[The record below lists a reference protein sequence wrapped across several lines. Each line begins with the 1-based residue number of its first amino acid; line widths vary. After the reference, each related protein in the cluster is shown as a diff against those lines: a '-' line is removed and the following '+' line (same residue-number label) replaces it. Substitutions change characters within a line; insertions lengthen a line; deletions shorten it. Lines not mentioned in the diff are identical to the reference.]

1 MNYAIVFRLL
11 GYILLCEGGLLCL
24 PALVSALYGEWDVLW
39 VFLFTVALCLIIGLI
54 LTCIKP
60 RRDIIYMRESCVT
73 AALTWVVISVMGAV
87 PFVLSGAIPDPIS
100 ALFETVSGFTT
111 TGASVLA
118 DVESLPMGIL
128 FWRSFTHWIGGM
140 GILVFLLAVMPLTG
154 GSHVNLMKAESPGPQ
169 VEKMVPSVQATAK
182 ILYTIYLGM
191 TILQILFMLA
201 GGCPFMDTLLITFGT
216 AGTGG
221 FGVRNDSMASYSVYI
236 QVVVTVFMILF
247 GVNFSAYF
255 YLTRRKFKKAF
266 AIEEVRWYLLV
277 IAAAIALVSWNIRGL
292 FPNLL
297 TAVQQAAF
305 QVGSIITTTGFTTCN
320 YDLWPPFAKGILVTL
335 MFIGACAGSTG
346 GGMKISRLVVLA
358 KSIRKELQQTLHP
371 NAVTP
376 VRVDGKPIDH
386 ETFRSINVFMA
397 AYIILFTVSVL
408 LVSLDG
414 QTMTTNF
421 TAVAATF
428 NNIGPGL
435 EGVGPTQNFGAL
447 SILSKYTLMF
457 DMLAGRLE
465 LFPLLLLF
473 HPGVW
478 KETFAKKIK
487 ETSAQY
493 Q

>member
-11 GYILLCEGGLLCL
+11 GYILLCEGGLMCL
-24 PALVSALYGEWDVLW
+24 PALVSALYHEWDVLW
-39 VFLFTVALCLIIGLI
+39 IFLFTVALCFVIGLS
-54 LTCIKP
+54 LTFLKP
-60 RRDIIYMRESCVT
+60 RRKIFYMRESCVT

-87 PFVLSGAIPDPIS
+87 PFVLSGAIPDPVA

-140 GILVFLLAVMPLTG
+140 GILVFLLAVMPLAG

-201 GGCPFMDTLLITFGT
+201 GGCPLMDTLLITFGT

-221 FGVRNDSMASYSVYI
+221 FGVRNDSLASYSTYI

-255 YLTRRKFKKAF
+255 YLTRRKFKKAI
-266 AIEEVRWYLLV
+266 AIEEVRWYLIV
-277 IAAAIALVSWNIRGL
+277 IAAAIAMVSWNIRDL
-292 FPNLL
+292 FPNFR

-305 QVGSIITTTGFTTCN
+305 QVGSIITTTGFSSCD
-320 YDLWPPFAKGILVTL
+320 YDLWPPFAKTVLVTL

-346 GGMKISRLVVLA
+346 GGMKISRLVTLA
-358 KSIRKELQQTLHP
+358 KSIRKEIQQTLHP

-376 VRVDGKPIDH
+376 VRVDGKPINH
-386 ETFRSINVFMA
+386 ETLRSINVFMA
-397 AYIILFTVSVL
+397 AYIIIFTVSVL

-414 QTMTTNF
+414 YSMTTNF

-435 EGVGPTQNFGAL
+435 EGVGPTANFGFY
-447 SILSKYTLMF
+447 SSFSKLVLTF

-465 LFPLLLLF
+465 LFPMLLLF
-473 HPGVW
+473 APETW
-478 KETFAKKIK
+478 KKF
-487 ETSAQY
+487 
-493 Q
+493 

>member
-11 GYILLCEGGLLCL
+11 GYILLCEGGLMAF
-24 PALVSALYGEWDVLW
+24 PAAVSVLYGEWDILG
-39 VFLFTVALCLIIGLI
+39 VFLFTIALCLVIGGL
-54 LTCIKP
+54 LTRIKP
-60 RRDIIYMRESCVT
+60 RSKIFYMRESCVT
-73 AALTWVVISVMGAV
+73 AALTWIVISIMGAV
-87 PFVLSGAIPDPIS
+87 PFVLSGAIPDPIG

-140 GILVFLLAVMPLTG
+140 GILVFLLAVLPMTG

-169 VEKMVPSVQATAK
+169 VEKMVPSVRQTAK

-191 TILQILFMLA
+191 TLIQIVFMLA
-201 GGCPFMDTLLITFGT
+201 GGCPLMDSLMITFGS

-221 FGVRNDSMASYSVYI
+221 FGIKNDSMASYSPYI
-236 QVVVTVFMILF
+236 QVVVTVSMILF

-255 YLTRRKFKKAF
+255 YLIRGKFRKVL
-266 AIEEVRWYLLV
+266 IEEVRWYLGV
-277 IAAAIALVSWNIRGL
+277 VAVAIALISWNIREM
-292 FPNLL
+292 FPSLL

-305 QVGSIITTTGFTTCN
+305 QVGSIITTTGFSSC
-320 YDLWPPFAKGILVTL
+320 DFDQWPTFAKSILVAL

-346 GGMKISRLVVLA
+346 GGMKISRLVILL
-358 KSIRKELQQTLHP
+358 KSIRREIAQTLHP
-371 NAVTP
+371 SVVTP
-376 VRVDGKPIDH
+376 VRVDGKPLDQ
-386 ETFRSINVFMA
+386 ETIRTTHVFMG
-397 AYIILFTVSVL
+397 AYIILFAASVL

-414 QTMTTNF
+414 ESFTTNF

-435 EGVGPTQNFGAL
+435 AGVGPMMNFGHYSGFAKL
-447 SILSKYTLMF
+447 VMTF

-465 LFPLLLLF
+465 IFPLLLLF
-473 HPGVW
+473 APETW
-478 KETFAKKIK
+478 KKF
-487 ETSAQY
+487 
-493 Q
+493 

>member
-11 GYILLCEGGLLCL
+11 GYILLCEGGLMCL
-24 PALVSALYGEWDVLW
+24 PALVSVVYGEWAVLR
-39 VFLFTVALCLIIGLI
+39 VFLLTIALCCAIGGA
-54 LTCIKP
+54 LTRIKP
-60 RRDIIYMRESCVT
+60 RRRIFYMREGCVT

-87 PFVLSGAIPDPIS
+87 PFVLSGAIPDPIG

-140 GILVFLLAVMPLTG
+140 GILVFLLAVLPMTG

-169 VEKMVPSVQATAK
+169 VEKMVPSVRQTAK

-191 TILQILFMLA
+191 TLIQIVFMLA
-201 GGCPFMDTLLITFGT
+201 GGCPLMDSLMITFGS

-221 FGVRNDSMASYSVYI
+221 FGIKNDSMASYSPYI
-236 QVVVTVFMILF
+236 QVVVTVSMILF

-255 YLTRRKFKKAF
+255 YLIRGKFRKVL
-266 AIEEVRWYLLV
+266 IEEVRWYLGV
-277 IAAAIALVSWNIRGL
+277 VAVAIALISWNIREM
-292 FPNLL
+292 FPSLL

-305 QVGSIITTTGFTTCN
+305 QVGSIITTTGYSSCDF
-320 YDLWPPFAKGILVTL
+320 DQWPTFAKSILVAL

-346 GGMKISRLVVLA
+346 GGMKISRLVILL
-358 KSIRKELQQTLHP
+358 KSIRREIAQTLHP
-371 NAVTP
+371 SVVTP
-376 VRVDGKPIDH
+376 VRVDGKPLDQ
-386 ETFRSINVFMA
+386 ETIRTTHVFMG
-397 AYIILFTVSVL
+397 AYIILFAASVL

-414 QTMTTNF
+414 ESFTTNF

-435 EGVGPTQNFGAL
+435 AGVGPMMNFGHYSGFAKL
-447 SILSKYTLMF
+447 VMTF

-465 LFPLLLLF
+465 IFPLLLLF
-473 HPGVW
+473 APETW
-478 KETFAKKIK
+478 KKF
-487 ETSAQY
+487 
-493 Q
+493 

>member
-1 MNYAIVFRLL
+1 MNYAVVFRLL

-24 PALVSALYGEWDVLW
+24 PALVSALYGEWDILW
-39 VFLFTVALCLIIGLI
+39 IFLFTVALCFVIGLS
-54 LTCIKP
+54 LTFLKP
-60 RRDIIYMRESCVT
+60 RSKIFHMRESCAT
-73 AALTWVVISVMGAV
+73 AALTWIVISIMGAV
-87 PFVLSGAIPDPIS
+87 PFVLSGAIPDPIG

-140 GILVFLLAVMPLTG
+140 GILVFLLAVLPLTG

-182 ILYTIYLGM
+182 ILYGIYLGM
-191 TILQILFMLA
+191 TVLQIIFMLA
-201 GGCPFMDTLLITFGT
+201 GGCPLMDTLLITFGS

-221 FGVRNDSMASYSVYI
+221 FGIKNDSMASYSTYI

-255 YLTRRKFKKAF
+255 YLMRRKWRKAA
-266 AIEEVRWYLLV
+266 AIEEVRWYLGV
-277 IAAAIALVSWNIRGL
+277 VFAAIALISWNIRDL

-297 TAVQQAAF
+297 TAIQQAAF
-305 QVGSIITTTGFTTCN
+305 QVGSIITTTGFSSC
-320 YDLWPPFAKGILVTL
+320 DFDQWPSFAKSILVVL

-346 GGMKISRLVVLA
+346 GGMKISRFMILA
-358 KSIRKELQQTLHP
+358 KSIRKEIAQTLHP
-371 NAVTP
+371 NVVAP
-376 VRVDGKPIDH
+376 VRVDGKPLDQD
-386 ETFRSINVFMA
+386 TLRSTNVFMA
-397 AYIILFTVSVL
+397 AYFIIFGASVL

-414 QTMTTNF
+414 QGLVTNF

-435 EGVGPTQNFGAL
+435 EGVGPMANFGL
-447 SILSKYTLMF
+447 YSGFSKLVLTA

-465 LFPLLLLF
+465 LFPLLMLF
-473 HPGVW
+473 VPETW
-478 KETFAKKIK
+478 KKF
-487 ETSAQY
+487 
-493 Q
+493 

>member
-11 GYILLCEGGLLCL
+11 GYILLCEGGLMAF
-24 PALVSALYGEWDVLW
+24 PAAVSVLYGEWDILG
-39 VFLFTVALCLIIGLI
+39 VFLFTIALCLVIGGL
-54 LTCIKP
+54 LTRIKP
-60 RRDIIYMRESCVT
+60 RSKIFYMRESCVT
-73 AALTWVVISVMGAV
+73 AALTWIVISIMGAV
-87 PFVLSGAIPDPIS
+87 PFVLSGAIPDPIG

-140 GILVFLLAVMPLTG
+140 GILVFLLAVLPLTG

-201 GGCPFMDTLLITFGT
+201 GGCPLMDTLLITFGT

-255 YLTRRKFKKAF
+255 YLMRRKWRKAA
-266 AIEEVRWYLLV
+266 AIEEVRWYLGV
-277 IAAAIALVSWNIRGL
+277 VFAAIALISWNIRDL

-297 TAVQQAAF
+297 TAIQQAAF
-305 QVGSIITTTGFTTCN
+305 QVGSIITTTGFSSC
-320 YDLWPPFAKGILVTL
+320 DFDQWPSFAKSILVVL

-346 GGMKISRLVVLA
+346 GGMKISRFMILA
-358 KSIRKELQQTLHP
+358 KSIRKEIAQTLHP
-371 NAVTP
+371 NVVAP
-376 VRVDGKPIDH
+376 VRVDGKPLDQD
-386 ETFRSINVFMA
+386 TLRSTNVFMA
-397 AYIILFTVSVL
+397 AYFIIFGASVL

-414 QTMTTNF
+414 QGLVTNF

-435 EGVGPTQNFGAL
+435 EGVGPMANFRLYSGF
-447 SILSKYTLMF
+447 SKLVLTV

-465 LFPLLLLF
+465 LFPLLMLF
-473 HPGVW
+473 VPETW
-478 KETFAKKIK
+478 KKF
-487 ETSAQY
+487 
-493 Q
+493 

>member
-11 GYILLCEGGLLCL
+11 GYILLCEGGLMCL
-24 PALVSALYGEWDVLW
+24 PALVSVVYGEWAVLR
-39 VFLFTVALCLIIGLI
+39 VFLLTIALCCAIGGA
-54 LTCIKP
+54 LTRIRP
-60 RRDIIYMRESCVT
+60 RRRIFYMREGCVT

-87 PFVLSGAIPDPIS
+87 PFVLSGAIPDPIG

-140 GILVFLLAVMPLTG
+140 GILVFLLAVLPMTG

-169 VEKMVPSVQATAK
+169 VEKMVPSVRQTAK

-191 TILQILFMLA
+191 TLIQIVFMLA
-201 GGCPFMDTLLITFGT
+201 GGCPLMDSLMITFGS

-221 FGVRNDSMASYSVYI
+221 FGIKNDSMASYSPYI
-236 QVVVTVFMILF
+236 QVVVTVSMILF

-255 YLTRRKFKKAF
+255 YLIRGKFRKVL
-266 AIEEVRWYLLV
+266 IEEVRWYLGV
-277 IAAAIALVSWNIRGL
+277 VAVAIALISWNIREM
-292 FPNLL
+292 FPSLL

-305 QVGSIITTTGFTTCN
+305 QVGSIITTTGFSSC
-320 YDLWPPFAKGILVTL
+320 DFDQWPTFAKSILVAL

-346 GGMKISRLVVLA
+346 GGMKISRLVILL
-358 KSIRKELQQTLHP
+358 KSIRREIAQTLHP
-371 NAVTP
+371 SVVTP
-376 VRVDGKPIDH
+376 VRVDGKPLDQ
-386 ETFRSINVFMA
+386 ETIRTTHVFMG
-397 AYIILFTVSVL
+397 AYIILFAASVL

-414 QTMTTNF
+414 ESFTTNF

-435 EGVGPTQNFGAL
+435 AGVGPMMNFGHYSGFAKL
-447 SILSKYTLMF
+447 VMTF

-465 LFPLLLLF
+465 IFPLLLLF
-473 HPGVW
+473 APETW
-478 KETFAKKIK
+478 KKF
-487 ETSAQY
+487 
-493 Q
+493 

>member
-11 GYILLCEGGLLCL
+11 GYILLCEGALMGL
-24 PALVSALYGEWDVLW
+24 PALVSVIYGEWNILW
-39 VFLFTVALCLIIGLI
+39 VFLFTIALCCAIGGA
-54 LTCIKP
+54 LTRIKP
-60 RRDIIYMRESCVT
+60 RSKIFYRREGCVT
-73 AALTWVVISVMGAV
+73 AALTWILISVMGAV
-87 PFVLSGAIPDPIS
+87 PFVLSGAIPDPIE

-111 TGASVLA
+111 TGASILA

-140 GILVFLLAVMPLTG
+140 GILVFLLAVLPLTG

-182 ILYTIYLGM
+182 ILYGIYLGM
-191 TILQILFMLA
+191 TVLQIVFMLA
-201 GGCPFMDTLLITFGT
+201 GGCPLMDTLLITFGS

-221 FGVRNDSMASYSVYI
+221 FGIKNDSMASYSTYI

-255 YLTRRKFKKAF
+255 YLMRRKWRKAA
-266 AIEEVRWYLLV
+266 AIEEVRWYLGV
-277 IAAAIALVSWNIRGL
+277 VFAAIALISWNIRDL

-297 TAVQQAAF
+297 TAIQQAAF
-305 QVGSIITTTGFTTCN
+305 QVGSIITTTGFSSC
-320 YDLWPPFAKGILVTL
+320 DFDQWPSFAKSILVVL

-346 GGMKISRLVVLA
+346 GGMKISRFMILA
-358 KSIRKELQQTLHP
+358 KSIRKEIAQTLHP
-371 NAVTP
+371 NVVAP
-376 VRVDGKPIDH
+376 VRVDGKPLDQD
-386 ETFRSINVFMA
+386 TLRSTNVFMA
-397 AYIILFTVSVL
+397 AYFIIFGASVL

-414 QTMTTNF
+414 QGLVTNF

-435 EGVGPTQNFGAL
+435 EGVGPMANFGL
-447 SILSKYTLMF
+447 YSGFSKLVLTV

-465 LFPLLLLF
+465 LFPLLMLF
-473 HPGVW
+473 VPETW
-478 KETFAKKIK
+478 KKF
-487 ETSAQY
+487 
-493 Q
+493 

>member
-11 GYILLCEGGLLCL
+11 GYILLCEGGLMCL
-24 PALVSALYGEWDVLW
+24 PALVSVMYGEWAVLR
-39 VFLFTVALCLIIGLI
+39 VFLFTIALCCAIGGA
-54 LTCIKP
+54 LTRIKP
-60 RRDIIYMRESCVT
+60 RRRIFYMREGCVT

-87 PFVLSGAIPDPIS
+87 PFVLSGAIPDPIG

-140 GILVFLLAVMPLTG
+140 GILVFLLAVLPMTG

-169 VEKMVPSVQATAK
+169 VEKMVPSVRQTAK

-191 TILQILFMLA
+191 TLIQIVFMLA
-201 GGCPFMDTLLITFGT
+201 GGCPLMDSLMITFGS

-221 FGVRNDSMASYSVYI
+221 FGIKNDSMASYSPYI
-236 QVVVTVFMILF
+236 QVVVTVSMILF

-255 YLTRRKFKKAF
+255 YLIRGKFRKVL
-266 AIEEVRWYLLV
+266 IEEVRWYLAV
-277 IAAAIALVSWNIRGL
+277 VAAAIALISWNIREM
-292 FPNLL
+292 FPSLL

-305 QVGSIITTTGFTTCN
+305 QVGSIITTTGYSSCDF
-320 YDLWPPFAKGILVTL
+320 DQWPTFAKSILVAL

-346 GGMKISRLVVLA
+346 GGMKISRLVILL
-358 KSIRKELQQTLHP
+358 KSIRREIAQTLHP
-371 NAVTP
+371 SVVTP
-376 VRVDGKPIDH
+376 VRVDGKPLDQ
-386 ETFRSINVFMA
+386 ETIRTTHVFMG
-397 AYIILFTVSVL
+397 AYIILFAASVL

-414 QTMTTNF
+414 ESFTTNF

-435 EGVGPTQNFGAL
+435 AGVGPMMNFGHYSGFAKL
-447 SILSKYTLMF
+447 VMTF

-465 LFPLLLLF
+465 IFPLLLLF
-473 HPGVW
+473 APETW
-478 KETFAKKIK
+478 KKF
-487 ETSAQY
+487 
-493 Q
+493 

>member
-1 MNYAIVFRLL
+1 MNYAVVFRLL
-11 GYILLCEGGLLCL
+11 GYILLCEGGLMGL
-24 PALVSALYGEWDVLW
+24 PALVSILYGEWEVLR
-39 VFLFTVALCLIIGLI
+39 VFLFTIALCCLIGGA
-54 LTCIKP
+54 LTRIRP
-60 RRDIIYMRESCVT
+60 RSRIFYMREGCVT
-73 AALTWVVISVMGAV
+73 AALTWVLISVMGAV
-87 PFVLSGAIPDPIS
+87 PFVLSGAIPDPIE

-201 GGCPFMDTLLITFGT
+201 GGCPLMDTLLITFGT

-221 FGVRNDSMASYSVYI
+221 FGVRNDSLASYSTYI

-255 YLTRRKFKKAF
+255 YLTRRKFKKAI
-266 AIEEVRWYLLV
+266 AIEEVRWYLIV
-277 IAAAIALVSWNIRGL
+277 IAAAIAMVSWNIRDL
-292 FPNLL
+292 FPDFR

-305 QVGSIITTTGFTTCN
+305 QVGSIITTTGFSSCD
-320 YDLWPPFAKGILVTL
+320 YDLWPPFAKTVLVTL

-346 GGMKISRLVVLA
+346 GGMKISRLVTLA
-358 KSIRKELQQTLHP
+358 KSIRKEIQQTLHP

-376 VRVDGKPIDH
+376 VRVDGKPINH
-386 ETFRSINVFMA
+386 ETLRSINVFMA
-397 AYIILFTVSVL
+397 AYIIIFTVSVL

-414 QTMTTNF
+414 YSMTTNF

-435 EGVGPTQNFGAL
+435 EGVGPTANFGFY
-447 SILSKYTLMF
+447 SSFSKLVLTF

-465 LFPLLLLF
+465 LFPMLLLF
-473 HPGVW
+473 APETW
-478 KETFAKKIK
+478 KKF
-487 ETSAQY
+487 
-493 Q
+493 

>member
-11 GYILLCEGGLLCL
+11 GYILLCEGGLMCL
-24 PALVSALYGEWDVLW
+24 PALVSVMYGEWAVLR
-39 VFLFTVALCLIIGLI
+39 VFLLTIALCCAIGGA
-54 LTCIKP
+54 LTRIKP
-60 RRDIIYMRESCVT
+60 RRRIFYMREGCVT

-87 PFVLSGAIPDPIS
+87 PFVLSGAIPDPIG

-140 GILVFLLAVMPLTG
+140 GILVFLLAVLPMTG

-169 VEKMVPSVQATAK
+169 VEKMVPSVRQTAK

-191 TILQILFMLA
+191 TLIQIVFMLA
-201 GGCPFMDTLLITFGT
+201 GGCPLMDSLMITFGS

-221 FGVRNDSMASYSVYI
+221 FGIKNDSMASYSPYI
-236 QVVVTVFMILF
+236 QVVVTVSMILF

-255 YLTRRKFKKAF
+255 YLIRGKFRKVL
-266 AIEEVRWYLLV
+266 IEEVRWYLGV
-277 IAAAIALVSWNIRGL
+277 VAVAIALISWNIREM
-292 FPNLL
+292 FPSLL

-305 QVGSIITTTGFTTCN
+305 QVGSIITTTGFSSC
-320 YDLWPPFAKGILVTL
+320 DFDQWPTFARSILVAL

-346 GGMKISRLVVLA
+346 GGMKISRLVILL
-358 KSIRKELQQTLHP
+358 KSIRREIAQTLHP
-371 NAVTP
+371 SVVTP
-376 VRVDGKPIDH
+376 VRVDGKPLDQ
-386 ETFRSINVFMA
+386 ETIRTTHVFMG
-397 AYIILFTVSVL
+397 AYIILFAASVL

-414 QTMTTNF
+414 ESFTTNF

-435 EGVGPTQNFGAL
+435 AGVGPMMNFGHYSGFAKL
-447 SILSKYTLMF
+447 VMTF

-465 LFPLLLLF
+465 IFPLLLLF
-473 HPGVW
+473 APETW
-478 KETFAKKIK
+478 KKF
-487 ETSAQY
+487 
-493 Q
+493 

>member
-11 GYILLCEGGLLCL
+11 GYILLCEGGLMAF
-24 PALVSALYGEWDVLW
+24 PAAVSVLYGEWDILG
-39 VFLFTVALCLIIGLI
+39 VFLFTIALCLVIGGL
-54 LTCIKP
+54 LTRIKP
-60 RRDIIYMRESCVT
+60 RSKIFYMRESCVT
-73 AALTWVVISVMGAV
+73 AALTWIVISIMGAV
-87 PFVLSGAIPDPIS
+87 PFVLSGAIPDPIG

-140 GILVFLLAVMPLTG
+140 GILVFLLAVLPMTG

-169 VEKMVPSVQATAK
+169 VEKMVPSVRQTAK

-191 TILQILFMLA
+191 TLIQIVFMLA
-201 GGCPFMDTLLITFGT
+201 GGCPLMDSLMITFGS

-221 FGVRNDSMASYSVYI
+221 FGIKNDSMASYSPYI
-236 QVVVTVFMILF
+236 QVVVTVSMILF

-255 YLTRRKFKKAF
+255 YLIRGKFRKVL
-266 AIEEVRWYLLV
+266 IEEVRWYLGV
-277 IAAAIALVSWNIRGL
+277 VAVAIALISWNIREM
-292 FPNLL
+292 FPSLL

-305 QVGSIITTTGFTTCN
+305 QVGSIITTTGFSSC
-320 YDLWPPFAKGILVTL
+320 DFDQWPTFAKSILVAL

-346 GGMKISRLVVLA
+346 GGMKISRFMILA
-358 KSIRKELQQTLHP
+358 KSIRKEIAQTLHP
-371 NAVTP
+371 NVVAP
-376 VRVDGKPIDH
+376 VRVDGKPLDQD
-386 ETFRSINVFMA
+386 TLRSTNVFMA
-397 AYIILFTVSVL
+397 AYFIIFGASVL

-414 QTMTTNF
+414 QGLVTNF

-435 EGVGPTQNFGAL
+435 EGVGPMANFGL
-447 SILSKYTLMF
+447 YSGFSKLVLTV

-465 LFPLLLLF
+465 LFPLLMLF
-473 HPGVW
+473 VPETW
-478 KETFAKKIK
+478 KKF
-487 ETSAQY
+487 
-493 Q
+493 

>member
-11 GYILLCEGGLLCL
+11 GYILLCEGGLMCL
-24 PALVSALYGEWDVLW
+24 PALVSAVYSEWAVLR
-39 VFLFTVALCLIIGLI
+39 VFLLTIALCCAIGGA
-54 LTCIKP
+54 LTRIKP
-60 RRDIIYMRESCVT
+60 RRRIFYMREGCVT

-87 PFVLSGAIPDPIS
+87 PFVLSGAIPDPIG

-140 GILVFLLAVMPLTG
+140 GILVFLLAVLPMTG

-169 VEKMVPSVQATAK
+169 VEKMVPSVRQTAN

-191 TILQILFMLA
+191 TLIQIVFMLA
-201 GGCPFMDTLLITFGT
+201 GGCPLMDSLLITFGS

-221 FGVRNDSMASYSVYI
+221 FGIKNDSMASYSPYI
-236 QVVVTVFMILF
+236 QVVTTISMILF

-255 YLTRRKFKKAF
+255 YLIRGKFRKVL
-266 AIEEVRWYLLV
+266 IEEVRWYLGV
-277 IAAAIALVSWNIRGL
+277 VAVAIALISWNIREM
-292 FPNLL
+292 FPSLL

-305 QVGSIITTTGFTTCN
+305 QVGSIITTTGYSSCDF
-320 YDLWPPFAKGILVTL
+320 DQWPTFAKSILVAL

-346 GGMKISRLVVLA
+346 GGMKISRLVILL
-358 KSIRKELQQTLHP
+358 KSIRREIAQTLHP
-371 NAVTP
+371 SVVTP
-376 VRVDGKPIDH
+376 VRVDGKPLDQ
-386 ETFRSINVFMA
+386 ETIRTTHVFMG
-397 AYIILFTVSVL
+397 AYIILFAASVL

-414 QTMTTNF
+414 ESFTTNF

-435 EGVGPTQNFGAL
+435 AGVGPMMNFGHYSGFAKL
-447 SILSKYTLMF
+447 VMTF

-465 LFPLLLLF
+465 IFPLLLLF
-473 HPGVW
+473 APETW
-478 KETFAKKIK
+478 KKF
-487 ETSAQY
+487 
-493 Q
+493 

>member
-11 GYILLCEGGLLCL
+11 GYILLCEGALMGL
-24 PALVSALYGEWDVLW
+24 PALVSALYGEWDVLQ
-39 VFLFTVALCLIIGLI
+39 VFLFTIVLCGLTGGAL
-54 LTCIKP
+54 TRIKP
-60 RRDIIYMRESCVT
+60 RRKIFYMRESCVT
-73 AALTWVVISVMGAV
+73 AALTWVLISVMGAV
-87 PFVLSGAIPDPIS
+87 PFVLSGAIPDPIE

-140 GILVFLLAVMPLTG
+140 GILVFLLAVLPLTG

-182 ILYTIYLGM
+182 ILYGIYLGM
-191 TILQILFMLA
+191 TVLQIIFMLA
-201 GGCPFMDTLLITFGT
+201 GGCPLMDTLLITFGS

-221 FGVRNDSMASYSVYI
+221 FGIKNDSMASYSTYI

-255 YLTRRKFKKAF
+255 YLMRRKWRKAA
-266 AIEEVRWYLLV
+266 AIEEVRWYLGV
-277 IAAAIALVSWNIRGL
+277 VFAAIALISWNIRDL

-297 TAVQQAAF
+297 TAIQQAAF
-305 QVGSIITTTGFTTCN
+305 QVGSIITTTGFSSC
-320 YDLWPPFAKGILVTL
+320 DFDQWPSFAKSILVVL

-346 GGMKISRLVVLA
+346 GGMKISRFMILA
-358 KSIRKELQQTLHP
+358 KSIRKEIAQTLHP
-371 NAVTP
+371 NVVAP
-376 VRVDGKPIDH
+376 VRVDGKPLDQD
-386 ETFRSINVFMA
+386 TLRSTNVFMA
-397 AYIILFTVSVL
+397 AYFIIFGASVL

-414 QTMTTNF
+414 QGLVTNF

-435 EGVGPTQNFGAL
+435 EGVGPMANFGL
-447 SILSKYTLMF
+447 YSGFSKLVLTV

-465 LFPLLLLF
+465 LFPLLMLF
-473 HPGVW
+473 VPETW
-478 KETFAKKIK
+478 KKF
-487 ETSAQY
+487 
-493 Q
+493 

>member
-11 GYILLCEGGLLCL
+11 GYILLCEGGLMCL
-24 PALVSALYGEWDVLW
+24 PALVSVVYGEWAVLR
-39 VFLFTVALCLIIGLI
+39 VFLLTIALCCAIGGA
-54 LTCIKP
+54 LTRIKP
-60 RRDIIYMRESCVT
+60 RRRIFYMREGCVT
-73 AALTWVVISVMGAV
+73 AALTWVVISVMGTV
-87 PFVLSGAIPDPIS
+87 PFVLSGAIPDPIG

-140 GILVFLLAVMPLTG
+140 GILVFLLAVLPMTG

-169 VEKMVPSVQATAK
+169 VEKMVPSVRQTAK

-191 TILQILFMLA
+191 TLIQIVFMLA
-201 GGCPFMDTLLITFGT
+201 GGCPLMDSLMITFGS

-221 FGVRNDSMASYSVYI
+221 FGIKNDSMASYSPYI
-236 QVVVTVFMILF
+236 QVVVTVSMILF

-255 YLTRRKFKKAF
+255 YLIRGKFRKVL
-266 AIEEVRWYLLV
+266 IEEVRWYLAV
-277 IAAAIALVSWNIRGL
+277 VAVAIALISWNIREM
-292 FPNLL
+292 FPSLL

-305 QVGSIITTTGFTTCN
+305 QVGSIITTTGFSSC
-320 YDLWPPFAKGILVTL
+320 DFDQWPTFARSILVAL

-346 GGMKISRLVVLA
+346 GGMKISRLVILL
-358 KSIRKELQQTLHP
+358 KSIRREIAQTLHP
-371 NAVTP
+371 SVVTP
-376 VRVDGKPIDH
+376 VRVDGKPLDQ
-386 ETFRSINVFMA
+386 ETIRTTHVFMG
-397 AYIILFTVSVL
+397 AYIILFAASVL

-414 QTMTTNF
+414 ESFTTNF

-435 EGVGPTQNFGAL
+435 AGVGPMMNFGHYSGFAKL
-447 SILSKYTLMF
+447 VMTF

-465 LFPLLLLF
+465 IFPLLLLF
-473 HPGVW
+473 APETW
-478 KETFAKKIK
+478 KKF
-487 ETSAQY
+487 
-493 Q
+493 

>member
-24 PALVSALYGEWDVLW
+24 PALVSAIYGEWDVLW
-39 VFLFTVALCLIIGLI
+39 VFLFTVALCFIIGLI

-201 GGCPFMDTLLITFGT
+201 GGCPLMDTLLITFGT

-221 FGVRNDSMASYSVYI
+221 FGIRNDSMASYSVYI

-277 IAAAIALVSWNIRGL
+277 IAAAIALVSWNIRDL
-292 FPNLL
+292 FPNFL

-320 YDLWPPFAKGILVTL
+320 YDLWPPFARSILVTL

-358 KSIRKELQQTLHP
+358 KSIRKEIQQTLHP

-376 VRVDGKPIDH
+376 VRVDGKPISHD
-386 ETFRSINVFMA
+386 TLRSINVFMA
-397 AYIILFTVSVL
+397 AYIIIFTVSVL

-435 EGVGPTQNFGAL
+435 EGVGPTANFGL
-447 SILSKYTLMF
+447 YSGFSKLVLTF

-465 LFPLLLLF
+465 LFPMLLLF
-473 HPGVW
+473 APETW
-478 KETFAKKIK
+478 KKF
-487 ETSAQY
+487 
-493 Q
+493 